1 MENILD
7 LYSQSYDPKKPLIC
21 VDERPCQLLGE
32 VTKPIKAKRG
42 RPKRE
47 DHEYERKGTC
57 CAFMAFE
64 PLSGWRYIEIKE
76 QRTKVDY
83 AHFLKE
89 LADKYY
95 PEAEC
100 IRVIQDNLNTHTK
113 GSFYEAFPAEEA
125 FQLAKK
131 FEYHYTPKKA
141 SWLNMVE
148 IELSALSR
156 QCLNRRIPTIEK
168 LKKEV
173 LTWERCRNK
182 ARKTVNW
189 KFTRNDARIKLNK
202 FYPDK
207 A

>member
-7 LYSQSYDPKKPLIC
+7 LYSQEYDPKRPLVCI
-21 VDERPCQLLGE
+21 DERPCQLLGE
-32 VTKPIKAKRG
+32 VAKPMKSKRG

-47 DHEYERKGTC
+47 DYEYERKGTC

-64 PLSGWRYIEIKE
+64 PLSGWRFIEIKE
-76 QRTKVDY
+76 RRTKVDY

-95 PEAEC
+95 PDAEC
-100 IRVIQDNLNTHTK
+100 IRVVQDNLNTHSN
-113 GSFYEAFPAEEA
+113 GSFYEAFPAKEA
-125 FQLAKK
+125 FRLARR

-156 QCLNRRIPTIEK
+156 QCLHRRIPTIEN

-173 LTWERCRNK
+173 LIWERSRNK
-182 ARKTVNW
+182 SHKTVNW
-189 KFTRNDARIKLNK
+189 KFTKNDARIKLSK

-207 A
+207 T

>member
-7 LYSQSYDPKKPLIC
+7 LYSQPYDPSNPLIC
-21 VDERPCQLLGE
+21 IDERPCQLLGE
-32 VTKPIKAKRG
+32 VTKPIEAKQG

-76 QRTKVDY
+76 HRTKVDY

-95 PEAEC
+95 PEAKC
-100 IRVIQDNLNTHTK
+100 IRVVQDNLNTHTK
-113 GSFYEAFPAEEA
+113 GSFYEAFPVEEA
-125 FQLAKK
+125 FRLARK

-156 QCLNRRIPTIEK
+156 QCLDRRIPTIEK

-173 LTWERCRNK
+173 LIWERCRNK
-182 ARKTVNW
+182 ARKTINW
-189 KFTRNDARIKLNK
+189 KFTKNDARIKLSK
-202 FYPDK
+202 FYPNK
-207 A
+207 I